1 MESEIEN
8 LQFEIK
14 GLLFQLT
21 IEQLMQVSDYLKIS
35 GVDREKIAD
44 RSRSSLVSYISQ
56 YVDRDEMTELEDE
69 GMGELLSLS
78 DMIKGFPIF
87 LANTKEKEVNV
98 DDEAKDKLM
107 RELESLRL
115 AVQQKEI
122 EMRKLATREIKN
134 SNKLKTVII
143 TLKVIY
149 LCLHSARTIRNGVQQ
164 SFINSL
170 LQRFRTTR
178 KPHRIS

>member
-1 MESEIEN
+1 MLHSLGRQGKTQINSPTHDSFDKMESEIEN
-8 LQFEIK
+8 VQFEIK

-21 IEQLMQVSDYLKIS
+21 IEKLMQVSVYLKIS

-44 RSRSSLVSYISQ
+44 RSRSTLVSYISQ

-69 GMGELLSLS
+69 GMGELLSLL

-115 AVQQKEI
+115 AVHQKEI
-122 EMRKLATREIKN
+122 EMRKLTTREIKN
-134 SNKLKTVII
+134 SLLILLMENCCRE
-143 TLKVIY
+143 IY
-149 LCLHSARTIRNGVQQ
+149 QQ
-164 SFINSL
+164 
-170 LQRFRTTR
+170 TR
-178 KPHRIS
+178 